1 MKYKEKIVNQ
11 NFLDGHKKVYNGIW
25 IVISIP
31 VLLPIFLLELI
42 YKLGQLAEKIES
54 SIVRIL
60 TKIRDF
66 IFVVIY
72 WKQLPT
78 FQEKYGMSR
87 KEFYEED

>member
-11 NFLDGHKKVYNGIW
+11 KFLDGHKKVYNGIW

-31 VLLPIFLLELI
+31 FLIPIFFCRLVSIFERI
-42 YKLGQLAEKIES
+42 AEKIEDF
-54 SIVRIL
+54 IVRIL
-60 TKIRDF
+60 TKTRDF